1 MDHVVTLCSFK
12 FLKIVPYPSLIS
24 METQFETN
32 IVAWL
37 PPHSVVHQARGRAAS
52 KA

>member
-1 MDHVVTLCSFK
+1 ME
-12 FLKIVPYPSLIS
+12 FLNMVPYRLLIS
-24 METQFETN
+24 VETQFETN

-37 PPHSVVHQARGRAAS
+37 HPHSVVHQARGRATS